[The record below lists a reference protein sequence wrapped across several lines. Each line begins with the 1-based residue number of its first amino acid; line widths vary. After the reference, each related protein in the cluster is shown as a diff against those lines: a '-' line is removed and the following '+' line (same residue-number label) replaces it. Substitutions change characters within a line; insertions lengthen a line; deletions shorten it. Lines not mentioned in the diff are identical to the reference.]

1 MTQHTL
7 IAIFLL
13 SLITLSLSQCLT
25 DNDSI
30 QPFNKDARSK
40 LYLGEQT
47 FTLNMLKALQSTSP
61 SENIFFSPYSTF
73 HALLLTYFGAKG
85 TTETELK
92 NVLNLNWTN
101 SKFDVMQAYR
111 LEESLRQRRAANSSV
126 IFRTADKVFVAKEAG
141 FKECMKDL
149 FHEEFESLDFQK
161 DAENSRVYIN
171 KFVENVTDN
180 NIKDILIPGTITQ
193 ATDLVVANAAYF
205 KGQWASKFNADETFK
220 GIFYSTPEKYNFVD
234 MMYKKGVFNHAV
246 NERLGC
252 HVLELPYLGED
263 NGISMMIFLPPFVP
277 NGLENVLTRLT
288 PQALEE
294 ALDEGVSREV
304 ELQLPRF
311 SFEKTYQMV
320 PVLSDMGIK
329 NLFDSTA
336 NLTGFSDKAN
346 LHLDDAVHKAK
357 IEVNEEG
364 STAAAATV
372 LFTFRSSRPLDPA
385 QFFCDHPFMF
395 LIYDQK
401 SRAILFA
408 GVYRGPEQ

>member
-1 MTQHTL
+1 
-7 IAIFLL
+7 
-13 SLITLSLSQCLT
+13 
-25 DNDSI
+25 
-30 QPFNKDARSK
+30 
-40 LYLGEQT
+40 
-47 FTLNMLKALQSTSP
+47 MLKALKSD
-61 SENIFFSPYSTF
+61 ENIFFSPYSTF
-73 HALLLTYFGAKG
+73 HALLLAYFGAKG
-85 TTETELK
+85 NTETELK
-92 NVLNLNWTN
+92 NVLNLNWAN

-111 LEESLRQRRAANSSV
+111 LEESLRKRRAANSSV
-126 IFRTADKVFVAKEAG
+126 VFRTADKVFVAKEAG
-141 FKECMKDL
+141 FKDCMKDL
-149 FHEEFESLDFQK
+149 FHEEFESLDFQNN
-161 DAENSRVYIN
+161 AENSRIYIN

-205 KGQWASKFNADETFK
+205 KGQWASKFNADDTFK
-220 GIFYSTPEKYNFVD
+220 AIFYSTPEKQNFVD

-252 HVLELPYLGED
+252 HVLEIPYLGEE

-277 NGLENVLTRLT
+277 NGLENVLNRLT
-288 PQALEE
+288 PEALEQ
-294 ALDEGVSREV
+294 ALDEGLSREV

-329 NLFDSTA
+329 NLFQSTA
-336 NLTGFSDKAN
+336 NLTGFSDTAN

-372 LFTFRSSRPLDPA
+372 LFSFRSSRPLEPA
-385 QFFCDHPFMF
+385 QFFCDHPFLF
-395 LIYDQK
+395 FIYDQK
-401 SRAILFA
+401 SRAVLFA
-408 GVYRGPEQ
+408 GVYRGPEE

>member
-1 MTQHTL
+1 MTQNTPV
-7 IAIFLL
+7 AIFLL
-13 SLITLSLSQCLT
+13 SFITLSLSQCLT

-47 FTLNMLKALQSTSP
+47 FTLNMLKVLQSSSP

-73 HALLLTYFGAKG
+73 HALLLAYFGAKG

-92 NVLNLNWTN
+92 NVLNLNWTS

-205 KGQWASKFNADETFK
+205 KGQWASKFNADDTFK

-252 HVLELPYLGED
+252 HVLELPYLGEE

-294 ALDEGVSREV
+294 ALDEGLSREV

-320 PVLSDMGIK
+320 PVLSEMGIK

-372 LFTFRSSRPLDPA
+372 LFSFRSSRPLDPA